1 MRTVGVRKLKENL
14 SKYLNEVKAGE
25 RIVVTDRR
33 KEVALIVPIGI
44 GKEEEEVLELIRKGV
59 ADWSGGTPA
68 GIRPRIRVR
77 GKKVSETVLDSRR

>member
-14 SKYLNEVKAGE
+14 SKYLNEVKSGE

-33 KEVALIVPIGI
+33 KEVALIVPIGM
-44 GKEEEEVLELIRKGV
+44 GKEEEKVLELIRKGM
-59 ADWSGGTPA
+59 ADWSGEKPA

-77 GKKVSETVLDSRR
+77 GKKISETVLDSRR